1 MVFAVCTEAC
11 LLVFRLLQPHAN
23 STVQATL
30 AKLPKFSETQFS
42 DNIILISWIIVGFK
56 SKVRE
61 SISIVSTM

>member
-1 MVFAVCTEAC
+1 MSVGVQISAA
-11 LLVFRLLQPHAN
+11 HAGK
-23 STVQATL
+23 TVQATL

-56 SKVRE
+56 SNIRK